1 MSSIITLLGSW
12 IVQHQ
17 VSVASVITLLVSSAW
32 TPLVRKLPHTQW
44 LWIIIRAVLA
54 GVPKE
59 PLPQLAPQAK
69 KEEKLDEKV
78 TGPIPP
84 SPPPAA

>member
-32 TPLVRKLPHTQW
+32 TPLIRKLPHTQW

-59 PLPQLAPQAK
+59 PPQIAPQAK
-69 KEEKLDEKV
+69 KEENLDEKT

-84 SPPPAA
+84 PPPAA